1 MDGTFC
7 AIDNTCTHVG
17 GPLGEEDVDGEIV
30 TCSWYGVGFNVK
42 TGAGTGGPVVS
53 DVKNLPVKIEGDD
66 VLVELN

>member
-1 MDGTFC
+1 M
-7 AIDNTCTHVG
+7 
-17 GPLGEEDVDGEIV
+17 GEEDVDGEIV